1 MKSSVFGKSPLFPLL
16 PNNKSLDLFCYIPE
30 DALCEPGMLRLR
42 IFLQRKP
49 APLLA
54 ISVDQAR
61 LVSQDEHYLADS
73 DILCCDAN
81 KQLSPC

>member
-1 MKSSVFGKSPLFPLL
+1 MKSSVFGKSPLSPCSQIINLL
-16 PNNKSLDLFCYIPE
+16 IYFYIPE
-30 DALCEPGMLRLR
+30 DAPCEPGMLRLR
-42 IFLQRKP
+42 IFLRRKP
-49 APLLA
+49 APSLA

-73 DILCCDAN
+73 DILHCNAN